1 MNAELIID
9 ADGHILEP
17 PDTWVRYIEPKFRD
31 RAMRIVK
38 GDDGREYLE
47 IDRQPSALVPPA
59 FLASLGGMKRLSE
72 LGDEGIRQFNERR
85 RQTVIKQT
93 DQPAFDRGLGDS
105 DTYLSGAGFGTMDAK
120 ERVELLDHEHI
131 DKAILYPTL
140 GLVWGAHV
148 FDVALAGAY
157 AQAYNRWI
165 ADFCRDS
172 GGRLIPIAHL
182 VLADPQAAVRE
193 LERAVKDGCKGAW
206 VYCYTMNR
214 KSHGHPDHDP
224 VFAAAQD
231 LDVPLAL
238 HPSLDNPKW
247 GLHHRFDDVMWSDW
261 FFNASGVSAIQMALA
276 SFFCYGVFDR
286 FPRLR
291 LIVLESQAGWIGSW
305 LDWTDALYRGTSAG
319 GSVRLREKP
328 SYYFKRQCFISA
340 DPFER
345 CVAPLTKLVGED
357 KFFWA
362 SDYPH
367 SNHPA
372 TYIEDLKGLVN
383 GMDDTAR
390 RGILGENAS
399 RVYKL
404 A

>member
-1 MNAELIID
+1 MTRELVID

-17 PDTWVRYIEPKFRD
+17 PDTWVKYIERKYRD
-31 RAMRIVK
+31 RAMRIAV
-38 GDDGREYLE
+38 GEGGREYLE
-47 IDRQPSALVPPA
+47 IDGQPSTLVPPA
-59 FLASLGGMKRLSE
+59 FLASLGGMKRLNE
-72 LGDEGIRQFNERR
+72 LGNEGIRQFNQRR
-85 RQTVIKQT
+85 RQTVIKQSN
-93 DQPAFDRGLGDS
+93 QPAFDRGLGEDA
-105 DTYLSGAGFGTMDAK
+105 TYLGGAGFGTMDPK
-120 ERVELLDHEHI
+120 ERVELLDHEEI

-140 GLVWGAHV
+140 GLVWGAHI
-148 FDVALAGAY
+148 FDIELANAY

-172 GGRLIPIAHL
+172 GGRLIPVAHL
-182 VLADPQAAVRE
+182 VLADARAAARE

-206 VYCYTMNR
+206 VYCYTINR

-238 HPSLDNPKW
+238 HPSLDNP
-247 GLHHRFDDVMWSDW
+247 GLSLHHRFDDVNWSDW
-261 FFNASGVSAIQMALA
+261 YFNASGVSALQMALA
-276 SFFCYGVFDR
+276 SIFAYGVFER

-291 LIVLESQAGWIGSW
+291 LVILESSAGWIGSW

-319 GSVRLREKP
+319 GSVRLSEKP

-345 CVAPLTKLVGED
+345 CVAPLTKIVGED

-372 TYIEDLKGLVN
+372 TYMEDLKGLVT
-383 GMDDTAR
+383 GMDDSAR
-390 RGILGENAS
+390 RKILGENAA

-404 A
+404 

>member
-1 MNAELIID
+1 
-9 ADGHILEP
+9 
-17 PDTWVRYIEPKFRD
+17 
-31 RAMRIVK
+31 MRIAR
-38 GDDGREYLE
+38 DDRGREYLE
-47 IDRQPSALVPPA
+47 IDGKPSALVPPA
-59 FLASLGGMKRLSE
+59 FLASLGGMKRLNE

-85 RQTVIKQT
+85 RQTVIKQAS
-93 DQPAFDRGLGDS
+93 QPAFDRGLGD
-105 DTYLSGAGFGTMDAK
+105 DATYLNGAGFGTMDPG
-120 ERVELLDHEHI
+120 ERVELLDHEKI

-148 FDVALAGAY
+148 SDVELANAY

-206 VYCYTMNR
+206 VYCYTVNR

-238 HPSLDNPKW
+238 HPSLDNPTW
-247 GLHHRFDDVMWSDW
+247 SVHHRFDDMNWSDW
-261 FFNASGVSAIQMALA
+261 YFNASGVSAVQMALA
-276 SFFCYGVFDR
+276 SIFAYGVFDR
-286 FPRLR
+286 FPLLR
-291 LIVLESQAGWIGSW
+291 LVILESSAGWIGSW
-305 LDWTDALYRGTSAG
+305 LDWTDALYRGTTAG
-319 GSVRLREKP
+319 GSVRLKERP

-345 CVAPLTKLVGED
+345 CVAPLTRLVGED

-372 TYIEDLKGLVN
+372 TYIEDLKGLVA
-383 GMDDTAR
+383 GMEDSAR
-390 RGILGENAS
+390 RGILGENAA

-404 A
+404 SR